1 MKIALICSNYFPFV
15 GGVETH
21 ARQIAH
27 EMTRR
32 GHSVKVVA
40 GNFAPSKLSPRWKML
55 HEDLLAPPYSDFMDE
70 GVPVTAL
77 TPSRLDRARLLPI
90 AVRALPKVQRVAYHS
105 LRRFG
110 YRSYQPVYGPRLK
123 TLLAGVDVVHSLAG
137 NYLGWASEE
146 AARFHQTPFVV
157 TPFVHPHQWGD
168 GPDDVRYYGKAS
180 AVIGLVSTDS
190 AYLEQ
195 IGVPVQKIRTIG
207 VSPDLPPQ
215 NDGAAFRAKHD
226 ISPTAPLVVYV
237 GRMMPQKGAKAVLA
251 SAPLVWETHPET
263 RFVFI
268 GPASPSE
275 AEAFNGIDK
284 RITYLGKVSGQEKAD
299 ALAACDVFCMPSLSE
314 ILPTVYLEAWSLKK
328 PVVGGMAH
336 GLPELV
342 EQSGGGLAAEQDGEA
357 VSGAL
362 LRILGDK
369 ALQKRMGETGY
380 DLVAARYSV
389 SAVTTALENLYRNLI
404 AEGKNGDGAEASK
417 GMAHG

>member
-1 MKIALICSNYFPFV
+1 M
-15 GGVETH
+15 
-21 ARQIAH
+21 
-27 EMTRR
+27 
-32 GHSVKVVA
+32 
-40 GNFAPSKLSPRWKML
+40 
-55 HEDLLAPPYSDFMDE
+55 
-70 GVPVTAL
+70 
-77 TPSRLDRARLLPI
+77 
-90 AVRALPKVQRVAYHS
+90 
-105 LRRFG
+105 
-110 YRSYQPVYGPRLK
+110 
-123 TLLAGVDVVHSLAG
+123 
-137 NYLGWASEE
+137 
-146 AARFHQTPFVV
+146 V

-180 AVIGLVSTDS
+180 AVIGLVPTDS

-195 IGVPVQKIRTIG
+195 IGVPAKKIHTIG
-207 VSPDLPPQ
+207 VSPDLASQ
-215 NDGAAFRAKHD
+215 SDGAAFREKHH
-226 ISPTAPLVVYV
+226 IPQAAPLVVYV

-251 SAPLVWETHPET
+251 SAPLVWEREPET

-275 AEAFNGIDK
+275 AEAFDGVDK
-284 RITYLGKVSGQEKAD
+284 RIAYLGKVSAQEKAD

-342 EQSGGGLAAEQDGEA
+342 EQSGGGLAVGQDGEA

-362 LRILGDK
+362 LRLLGDK
-369 ALQKRMGETGY
+369 ALQKRMGETGH
-380 DLVAARYSV
+380 DLVESRYSV
-389 SAVTTALENLYRNLI
+389 AAVTTALENLYRDLI